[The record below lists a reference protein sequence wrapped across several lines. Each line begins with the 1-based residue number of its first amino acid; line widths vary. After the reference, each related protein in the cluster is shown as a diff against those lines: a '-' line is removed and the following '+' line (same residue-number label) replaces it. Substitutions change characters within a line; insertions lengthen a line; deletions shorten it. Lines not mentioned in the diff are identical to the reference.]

1 MKNYEEVTRDLLVRR
16 DRYVTEQKK
25 KRKRMM
31 GVAASFGCFCLAAL
45 LGVGVWHS
53 VMQTKPPITPD
64 NNSTISDNHGKD
76 DYTTPGNQ
84 DGEQSN
90 PPANSK
96 EDNTAP
102 SGNNPANPG
111 GGNSSSGNPS
121 GNNPSN
127 PSGGNSSGNN
137 PSNPSGGNSSS
148 GNPSGNNPAAELAY
162 RTVSYQE
169 AKELFGY
176 PIIECL
182 DENFVNYS
190 IGVVSQN
197 CTVCNYSSVVYS
209 FTNGIRI
216 TLFNQEIAILYFGED
231 EDLVKR
237 VEYNGHTFLIDEH
250 ASPDEQQYYIR
261 IGYFPN
267 QESGICYI
275 ADVTDETIEQTE
287 IMDSIISLEIK

>member
-1 MKNYEEVTRDLLVRR
+1 MKNYEEVTHDLLERR

-64 NNSTISDNHGKD
+64 NNSTISDNDGKD

-111 GGNSSSGNPS
+111 
-121 GNNPSN
+121 
-127 PSGGNSSGNN
+127 
-137 PSNPSGGNSSS
+137 GGNSSS

>member
-1 MKNYEEVTRDLLVRR
+1 
-16 DRYVTEQKK
+16 
-25 KRKRMM
+25 MM

-64 NNSTISDNHGKD
+64 NNSAISDNHGKG

-96 EDNTAP
+96 EDNPANP
-102 SGNNPANPG
+102 SGNNPAVTDPPVTSQTTQNDPA
-111 GGNSSSGNPS
+111 
-121 GNNPSN
+121 
-127 PSGGNSSGNN
+127 
-137 PSNPSGGNSSS
+137 NPSGGNSSS